1 MDSNAI
7 ARTFE
12 QDGFS
17 IVRQL
22 LSSNEVAEIERQLAD
37 YIANVAPRLSS
48 GEVYYED
55 SPQKPVKAMHGLNR
69 HSEFF
74 ANLRAH
80 PKILQLVRAIW
91 PQGEILQEAVSY
103 FGKPAKDGSV
113 TPPHQ
118 DNYFQHWAPPLA
130 LTVTIS
136 VDESTP
142 ENGALIV
149 AKGSHK
155 QLFPHHASGVMG
167 FSMTLDDPV
176 DTQRYPEVHLALKPG
191 DIALHHIAVIH
202 RSEANRSDRSRR
214 QLAIGYRSSLA
225 KKDEAAAERHK
236 RMLEELHAKNAH
248 APQQQPQQQP
258 QTSGR

>member
-1 MDSNAI
+1 MDPKAV
-7 ARTFE
+7 ADEFE
-12 QDGFS
+12 QNGFS
-17 IVRQL
+17 IVRQI
-22 LSSNEVAEIERQLAD
+22 LSNQEVAEIERQLTD
-37 YIANVAPRLSS
+37 YIAGVAPRLGS
-48 GEVYYED
+48 GEVYYEE
-55 SPQKPVKAMHGLNR
+55 SAQAPAQRPVKAMHGMNR

-80 PKILQLVRAIW
+80 PKILELIRAIW

-103 FGKPAKDGSV
+103 FGKPARDGSI

-118 DNYFQHWAPPLA
+118 DNYFQHWVPPLA

-136 VDESTP
+136 IDESTP
-142 ENGALIV
+142 QNGALIV

-155 QLFPHHASGVMG
+155 QLFPHHPSGVMG

-176 DTQRYPEVHLALKPG
+176 DTARFPEVHLALRPG

-214 QLAIGYRSSLA
+214 QLALGYRSSLA
-225 KKDEAAAERHK
+225 KKDEAAAARHK
-236 RMLEELHAKNAH
+236 RMLEELHQKHAKE
-248 APQQQPQQQP
+248 
-258 QTSGR
+258 